1 MENKTSVT
9 LQNFPKYNFTGRRT
23 QKSKKIKIGYVSND
37 FNIKHPICH
46 LIKDL
51 FVSHNKKIFEVYGY
65 VHNKD
70 FTKIDKKILNGFD
83 YLVDITKVNNQKAA
97 ELIYKDGID
106 ILIDLKGYTHESR
119 LEIFAFRPAPIQV
132 TYLGFP
138 GTTGSDFI
146 DYVVADKTV
155 APTQIAQYFT
165 EKVIYLPKCYQI
177 NSKKVV
183 SKKKIKRSDFHL
195 PEDKDVFASF
205 NSSHKITGEAFM
217 LWMKILKKADSSVL
231 WLLMNDD
238 KTKNNFKKQA
248 GINGVNPKRIIFTH
262 YLPNKEHLARIK
274 LADIV
279 LDTLTYNG
287 HTTTSDCI
295 WSKVPVV
302 TKLGGHFASR
312 VSASIL
318 STVGLKSLVAKN
330 NNEYVRIASELAL
343 NPKKLKAVK
352 KHLEDSKNTLPLFD
366 IKTYVRELESSYMT
380 IQKLY
385 KDGAQPQSIKYHD
398 KSKNFVISSGIG

>member
-1 MENKTSVT
+1 MPDSV
-9 LQNFPKYNFTGRRT
+9 
-23 QKSKKIKIGYVSND
+23 SCIAKIASNA
-37 FNIKHPICH
+37 
-46 LIKDL
+46 DL
-51 FVSHNKKIFEVYGY
+51 SE
-65 VHNKD
+65 
-70 FTKIDKKILNGFD
+70 
-83 YLVDITKVNNQKAA
+83 
-97 ELIYKDGID
+97 
-106 ILIDLKGYTHESR
+106 
-119 LEIFAFRPAPIQV
+119 
-132 TYLGFP
+132 
-138 GTTGSDFI
+138 
-146 DYVVADKTV
+146 
-155 APTQIAQYFT
+155 
-165 EKVIYLPKCYQI
+165 
-177 NSKKVV
+177 
-183 SKKKIKRSDFHL
+183 KIKRH
-195 PEDKDVFASF
+195 A
-205 NSSHKITGEAFM
+205 
-217 LWMKILKKADSSVL
+217 MKILKKADSSVL